1 MFDFT
6 DITEVRKSSKARHQ
20 LHTPGEILEMCS
32 MIDDR
37 LASLIVLRSEITKP
51 AGFVVQPSLAAQLG
65 VPQMVR
71 RAQPQMQLG
80 QGHGDFDELG
90 WVRIDR

>member
-1 MFDFT
+1 MF
-6 DITEVRKSSKARHQ
+6 RC
-20 LHTPGEILEMCS
+20 EI
-32 MIDDR
+32 
-37 LASLIVLRSEITKP
+37 AKP
-51 AGFVVQPSLAAQLG
+51 SRGAQLG

>member
-1 MFDFT
+1 M
-6 DITEVRKSSKARHQ
+6 SS
-20 LHTPGEILEMCS
+20 I
-32 MIDDR
+32 IDDR
-37 LASLIVLRSEITKP
+37 FFKISTGQASFIMFRCEIAKP
-51 AGFVVQPSLAAQLG
+51 SRGAQPG